1 MKAAEIRKMSI
12 AQIEEEILESRH
24 ELLNLRFQTI
34 TGQLTD
40 TSRIRIIRR
49 DIARMETILREKQLV
64 EDSRSSEG
72 ARQSEVTEE
81 SEA

>member
-1 MKAAEIRKMSI
+1 MKASEIREMSVAEIEQQL
-12 AQIEEEILESRH
+12 AETRH

-40 TSRIRIIRR
+40 TSQIRVIRH
-49 DIARMETILREKQLV
+49 DIARMETILREKQLA
-64 EDSRSSEG
+64 E
-72 ARQSEVTEE
+72 AAEE

>member
-1 MKAAEIRKMSI
+1 MKAAEIRKLSI
-12 AQIEEEILESRH
+12 SEIEGNLMDARQ

-49 DIARMETILREKQLV
+49 GIARMETILREKQLA
-64 EDSRSSEG
+64 EM
-72 ARQSEVTEE
+72 AEE
-81 SEA
+81 SQA

>member
-1 MKAAEIRKMSI
+1 MKAAEIRKMSA
-12 AQIEEEILESRH
+12 AQIEEELLEARH

-40 TSRIRIIRR
+40 TSRIRFVRR
-49 DIARMETILREKQLV
+49 DIARMETILREKQLA
-64 EDSRSSEG
+64 EM
-72 ARQSEVTEE
+72 AEE

>member
-1 MKAAEIRKMSI
+1 MKAADIRKKSVN
-12 AQIEEEILESRH
+12 QIEEELLEARH

-40 TSRIRIIRR
+40 TSRIRLVRR
-49 DIARMETILREKQLV
+49 DIARMETILREKQLA
-64 EDSRSSEG
+64 EM
-72 ARQSEVTEE
+72 AEE

>member
-1 MKAAEIRKMSI
+1 MKAEEIRKMGI
-12 AQIEEEILESRH
+12 PQIEEALMDARH

-40 TSRIRIIRR
+40 TSRIRFVRR
-49 DIARMETILREKQLV
+49 GIARMETILREKQLA
-64 EDSRSSEG
+64 EM
-72 ARQSEVTEE
+72 AEE

>member
-1 MKAAEIRKMSI
+1 MKAAEIRKMKI
-12 AQIEEEILESRH
+12 PQIEEALMDARH

-40 TSRIRIIRR
+40 TSRIRFVRR
-49 DIARMETILREKQLV
+49 DIARMETILREIQLA
-64 EDSRSSEG
+64 EM
-72 ARQSEVTEE
+72 AEE

>member
-1 MKAAEIRKMSI
+1 MKAAEIRKLNK
-12 AQIEEEILESRH
+12 AELQEQITDARH

-40 TSRIRIIRR
+40 TSRIRVIRR
-49 DIARMETILREKQLV
+49 DIARMETILRERQLA
-64 EDSRSSEG
+64 ET
-72 ARQSEVTEE
+72 AEE